1 MIEVTKSRAIALG
14 YFDGVH
20 LGHRALMQKAVERAK
35 QIGGTSAVFTFD
47 VHPDSVVMGRQ
58 VPLLTANAYRREEIK
73 QLGGVDEVI
82 FGHFDERMQHMD
94 WRDFIHKLLIGQF
107 HAGWII
113 SGRNNRFGYKGQG
126 NAEGMAVE
134 CEKAGIGYDCIE
146 DVKVDGIV
154 VSSTYIRQLIAQ
166 GDMEG
171 AAKFLGHPYTVTGI
185 VEHGRR
191 VGTSVLKVPTVNLRL
206 PSEMALPPYGV
217 YATRVLV
224 DGKSVGAVST
234 YTFEN
239 VVDNHTIHAT
249 FARKHTPTPST
260 PTVEIPDDDAL
271 GLNTTDH
278 FAYIVGYGNGEVR
291 PQNNITRAE
300 VATIFF
306 RLLTDDVRDENL
318 TKTNRYSDVAATS
331 WYNTAVSTL
340 SSMGIITGYP
350 DGTFR
355 PNAAI
360 TRAEFAAIAA
370 RFDNDGDKTA
380 AKFSDIATHWAK
392 DEISI
397 AYNNGWITGYPDG
410 TFGPQRDI
418 TRAETMTLVNRVLNR
433 QPETEDD
440 LLPNMTV
447 WTDNANPK
455 AWYYLA
461 VQEATNS
468 HYYEFKTNSQYEKW
482 TELRETRDWKALEQ

>member
-1 MIEVTKSRAIALG
+1 MIEVTKPRAIALG

-191 VGTSVLKVPTVNLRL
+191 VGTSVLGVPTVNLRL
-206 PSEMALPPYGV
+206 PTEMALPPYGV
-217 YATRVLV
+217 YATRAGITEPLCLQRQAPLGRPAARRFFTIPCVFLR
-224 DGKSVGAVST
+224 GGRKLLICAAVSSCSIKWAASSRRCAT
-234 YTFEN
+234 WIPVRFR
-239 VVDNHTIHAT
+239 TIKCLHA
-249 FARKHTPTPST
+249 
-260 PTVEIPDDDAL
+260 
-271 GLNTTDH
+271 
-278 FAYIVGYGNGEVR
+278 
-291 PQNNITRAE
+291 
-300 VATIFF
+300 
-306 RLLTDDVRDENL
+306 
-318 TKTNRYSDVAATS
+318 
-331 WYNTAVSTL
+331 
-340 SSMGIITGYP
+340 
-350 DGTFR
+350 
-355 PNAAI
+355 
-360 TRAEFAAIAA
+360 
-370 RFDNDGDKTA
+370 
-380 AKFSDIATHWAK
+380 
-392 DEISI
+392 
-397 AYNNGWITGYPDG
+397 
-410 TFGPQRDI
+410 
-418 TRAETMTLVNRVLNR
+418 
-433 QPETEDD
+433 
-440 LLPNMTV
+440 
-447 WTDNANPK
+447 
-455 AWYYLA
+455 
-461 VQEATNS
+461 
-468 HYYEFKTNSQYEKW
+468 
-482 TELRETRDWKALEQ
+482 

>member
-1 MIEVTKSRAIALG
+1 MIEVTKPRAIALG

-134 CEKAGIGYDCIE
+134 CAKAGIGYDCIE

-191 VGTSVLKVPTVNLRL
+191 VGTSVLGVPTVNLRL
-206 PSEMALPPYGV
+206 PAEMALPPYGV

-224 DGKSVGAVST
+224 DGKS
-234 YTFEN
+234 
-239 VVDNHTIHAT
+239 
-249 FARKHTPTPST
+249 
-260 PTVEIPDDDAL
+260 
-271 GLNTTDH
+271 
-278 FAYIVGYGNGEVR
+278 YI
-291 PQNNITRAE
+291 
-300 VATIFF
+300 
-306 RLLTDDVRDENL
+306 
-318 TKTNRYSDVAATS
+318 AATNIGVKPTFLDGGAPTIEPHLLDFS
-331 WYNTAVSTL
+331 GDLYGRMIHVELHKFLRPEMQFESVEALKNELFPLADWITPNLPEAELLLGRKLKGEADYIDAARECHERWGAAVLLKSGHAPAGRFANDFICREGCVYRLSSKRLPDRGQSHGTGCTL
-340 SSMGIITGYP
+340 SSAL
-350 DGTFR
+350 
-355 PNAAI
+355 AA
-360 TRAEFAAIAA
+360 A
-370 RFDNDGDKTA
+370 
-380 AKFSDIATHWAK
+380 
-392 DEISI
+392 
-397 AYNNGWITGYPDG
+397 
-410 TFGPQRDI
+410 
-418 TRAETMTLVNRVLNR
+418 L
-433 QPETEDD
+433 
-440 LLPNMTV
+440 
-447 WTDNANPK
+447 
-455 AWYYLA
+455 
-461 VQEATNS
+461 
-468 HYYEFKTNSQYEKW
+468 
-482 TELRETRDWKALEQ
+482 ALEMPWKSALCEAKAFVLGSLAEYVEIGPGVPAMYPLVDDRVEQVRLEKL